1 MERVDGNRTVVLGLE
16 DLSSAIELYPLKTT
30 TDLSMNNC
38 AGSIAGRRIT
48 LKWSGWRTFET
59 ATPRSQSERS
69 TI

>member
-38 AGSIAGRRIT
+38 AGSIAGRR
-48 LKWSGWRTFET
+48 KWSGWGLSKSRPLGPKPS
-59 ATPRSQSERS
+59 ALP
-69 TI
+69 I